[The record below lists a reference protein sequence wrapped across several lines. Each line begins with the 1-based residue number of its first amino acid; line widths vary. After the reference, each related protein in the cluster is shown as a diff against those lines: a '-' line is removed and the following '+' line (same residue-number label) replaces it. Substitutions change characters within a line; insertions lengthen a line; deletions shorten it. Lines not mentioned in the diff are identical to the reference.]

1 MEANIE
7 ALLRVLGEQ
16 HKEAH
21 GIPEADILEKEQSLG
36 FPLPTILRNYYMTL
50 GRSPYITQGC
60 NNQYEPLPL
69 QEVFVPD
76 DTFFTTDKAFL
87 VIYQVEES
95 VIYCGIRIQDLE
107 KEDPPVYLCAWNS
120 PDWQLENQSLERFLA
135 GKALVQLGIED
146 RLPYW
151 AIFDESMWN
160 LSDYRRC
167 MCLEEPVHEIDEGS
181 ELNAWRVYMKEDV
194 LIVFELDVSEV
205 ETDELLA
212 VYLASF
218 RRSSME
224 NLLSEMGKVTDLPAF
239 RTNLSAHE

>member
-7 ALLRVLGEQ
+7 GILHVLGEQ
-16 HKEAH
+16 HKEVH
-21 GIPEADILEKEQSLG
+21 GISEADIQTKEHSLG
-36 FPLPTILRNYYMTL
+36 FPLPTVLREYYKIL

-69 QEVFVPD
+69 QDVFIPD

-87 VIYQVEES
+87 VFYQVEES

-107 KEDPPVYLCAWNS
+107 QEDPPVYLCAWNS
-120 PDWQLENQSLERFLA
+120 PDWQLENRSLQRFLA
-135 GKALVQLGIED
+135 GKGLVQLSVED

-151 AIFDESMWN
+151 AIFDESIWS

-167 MCLEEPVHEIDEGS
+167 MRLEEPEHEMEEGS
-181 ELNAWRVYMKEDV
+181 ELNAWKIYLKDDV
-194 LIVFELDVSEV
+194 LIVFELDVSEE

-218 RRSSME
+218 QRASME
-224 NLLSEMGKVTDLPAF
+224 NLLSEMSKATDLPSF
-239 RTNLSAHE
+239 RTNLSAQ

>member
-1 MEANIE
+1 MEATIE
-7 ALLRVLGEQ
+7 GLLRILGEH

-21 GIPEADILEKEQSLG
+21 GISEGDIQAKEQSLG
-36 FPLPTILRNYYMTL
+36 FPLPTVLCEYYKIL

-69 QEVFVPD
+69 QDVFIPD

-87 VIYQVEES
+87 VFYQVEES

-107 KEDPPVYLCAWNS
+107 QEDPPVYLCAWNY
-120 PDWQLENQSLERFLA
+120 PDWQLENQSLQRFLA
-135 GKALVQLGIED
+135 GKALVQLGVED

-151 AIFDESMWN
+151 AIFDESMWS

-167 MCLEEPVHEIDEGS
+167 MHLKESEHEIEEGS
-181 ELNAWRVYMKEDV
+181 ELNAWKIYVKDDV
-194 LIVFELDVSEV
+194 LIVFELDVSEE

-218 RRSSME
+218 ERTSLE
-224 NLLSEMGKVTDLPAF
+224 KLLREMGKASNLPAF
-239 RTNLSAHE
+239 RSNLSEQ

>member
-7 ALLRVLGEQ
+7 TLLRILGEY
-16 HKEAH
+16 HKETH
-21 GIPEADILEKEQSLG
+21 GISEADIQAKEQSLG
-36 FPLPTILRNYYMTL
+36 FPLPTRLREYYKNF

-60 NNQYEPLPL
+60 NNQYEPLQL
-69 QEVFVPD
+69 QELFIPD

-87 VIYQVEES
+87 VFYQVEES

-120 PDWQLENQSLERFLA
+120 PDWQLENRSLQRFLA
-135 GKALVQLGIED
+135 GKALVQLGVED

-151 AIFDESMWN
+151 AIFDESMWG
-160 LSDYRRC
+160 LSDYC
-167 MCLEEPVHEIDEGS
+167 SSMHLEREHELEEGS
-181 ELNAWRVYMKEDV
+181 ELNAWKIYVKDDV
-194 LIVFELDVSEV
+194 LIVCELDVSEE

-218 RRSSME
+218 QRASME
-224 NLLSEMGKVTDLPAF
+224 KLLSEMGKVTNLPAF
-239 RTNLSAHE
+239 RTNLSAQ

>member
-1 MEANIE
+1 MKATIE
-7 ALLRVLGEQ
+7 GLLRVLGEH

-21 GIPEADILEKEQSLG
+21 DILEADIQAKEQSLG
-36 FPLPTILRNYYMTL
+36 FPLPTVLREYYKIL

-69 QEVFVPD
+69 QDVFIPD

-87 VIYQVEES
+87 VFYQVEES
-95 VIYCGIRIQDLE
+95 VIYCGIRLQDLE
-107 KEDPPVYLCAWNS
+107 QEDPPVYLCAWNS
-120 PDWQLENQSLERFLA
+120 PDWQLENRSLQRFLA
-135 GKALVQLGIED
+135 GKALVQLGVED

-151 AIFDESMWN
+151 AIFDESMLS

-167 MCLEEPVHEIDEGS
+167 MRLEEPEFEMEEGS
-181 ELNAWRVYMKEDV
+181 ELNAWKIYLKDDV
-194 LIVFELDVSEV
+194 LIVFELDVSEE

-218 RRSSME
+218 QRASME
-224 NLLSEMGKVTDLPAF
+224 NLLSEMSKATDLPSF
-239 RTNLSAHE
+239 RTNLSAQ

>member
-1 MEANIE
+1 MEATIE
-7 ALLRVLGEQ
+7 GLLVILGEH

-21 GIPEADILEKEQSLG
+21 GISEGDIQAKEQSLG
-36 FPLPTILRNYYMTL
+36 FPLPTVLCEYYKIL

-69 QEVFVPD
+69 QDVFIPD

-87 VIYQVEES
+87 VFYQVEES

-107 KEDPPVYLCAWNS
+107 QEDPPVYLCAWNY
-120 PDWQLENQSLERFLA
+120 PDWQLENQSLQRFLA
-135 GKALVQLGIED
+135 GKALVQLGVED

-151 AIFDESMWN
+151 AIFEESLWS

-167 MCLEEPVHEIDEGS
+167 MHLEESEHEIEEGS
-181 ELNAWRVYMKEDV
+181 ELNAWKIYVKDDV
-194 LIVFELDVSEV
+194 LIVFELDVSEE

-212 VYLASF
+212 VYLGSF
-218 RRSSME
+218 QRACME
-224 NLLSEMGKVTDLPAF
+224 NLLSEMGKATDLPSF
-239 RTNLSAHE
+239 RTNLSEQ